1 MCVTDRAR
9 ACGPLR
15 RTRTGGRRRRRRW
28 RRPARGSAAATVV
41 AARRR
46 DPRPR
51 GARGRGEMRTRQTV
65 KSMHSNFERRG
76 PLSLRHRER
85 VTVRRA
91 DETRHRHDE
100 RQSGA
105 TVTSDA
111 RGAKGSGESEQR
123 QTQGTGDVQSLSSAE
138 TTAGAHVGHDAR
150 RPRPLLAP
158 FVPLTP
164 CGADS

>member
-1 MCVTDRAR
+1 MR
-9 ACGPLR
+9 P
-15 RTRTGGRRRRRRW
+15 GGKSNGES
-28 RRPARGSAAATVV
+28 PFFETPNLSFE
-41 AARRR
+41 
-46 DPRPR
+46 
-51 GARGRGEMRTRQTV
+51 GRVGI
-65 KSMHSNFERRG
+65 
-76 PLSLRHRER
+76 LASLRHRER